1 MDGVDGSEGEAF
13 GRYRLLEV
21 LRSGSTGTVYKA
33 HDTMMSRDVAIK
45 VLLPELV
52 AEPGYQ
58 ERFRREVS
66 IAARL
71 NDPNIIPIYDAGEID
86 GRLYLVM
93 PAVVDGITVK
103 DLLGRD
109 GPMHPSVAARV
120 IVQAASGLEAA
131 HVAGLVH
138 GDMKASNLLVGG
150 AFVYLIDFGVA
161 PTSAIAPMPAPTS
174 TV

>member
-1 MDGVDGSEGEAF
+1 MDGVDGSEGEVF
-13 GRYRLLEV
+13 GRYRLLDV

-58 ERFRREVS
+58 ERFRREVA

-71 NDPNIIPIYDAGEID
+71 NDPNIIPIYEAGEID

-109 GPMHPSVAARV
+109 GPNAPVGGGAGDRAGRLRAGSRPRGRAGARRCE
-120 IVQAASGLEAA
+120 GLE
-131 HVAGLVH
+131 
-138 GDMKASNLLVGG
+138 LVGRRRIR
-150 AFVYLIDFGVA
+150 VPD
-161 PTSAIAPMPAPTS
+161 
-174 TV
+174 

>member
-1 MDGVDGSEGEAF
+1 MDGVDGSEGEVF
-13 GRYRLLEV
+13 GRYRLLDV

-52 AEPGYQ
+52 AEPGYA
-58 ERFRREVS
+58 ERFRREVA

-71 NDPNIIPIYDAGEID
+71 NDPNIIPIYEAGEID

-138 GDMKASNLLVGG
+138 GDVKASNLLVGG

-161 PTSAIAPMPAPTS
+161 AQPWQR
-174 TV
+174 